1 MDSSF
6 RVTLLVFLPVHQ
18 HNSIF
23 LMSVLL
29 VLPIAK
35 LAEFLVAL
43 PVQLRSTLLH
53 LLMLHACLPARL
65 ELTYLPLLALFV
77 IRTAPVAWN
86 CDQLH
91 CLLWRI
97 TVEQHMPMS

>member
-6 RVTLLVFLPVHQ
+6 RATLLVFLPVHQ

-23 LMSVLL
+23 LMSALL

-43 PVQLRSTLLH
+43 PVLLRSTLLH
-53 LLMLHACLPARL
+53 LLMLHACLPVRL
-65 ELTYLPLLALFV
+65 ELTYLPLLALFA
-77 IRTAPVAWN
+77 IRTAPAAWE
-86 CDQLH
+86 LRLTA
-91 CLLWRI
+91 LLAL
-97 TVEQHMPMS
+97 EDYC